1 MCGDR
6 AQGFYSARMKTA
18 HDMAQHSGPR
28 PRVPPHHGRELHG
41 ATSRFAYDRP
51 QSSNNQIGNQP
62 QLLLA
67 KASHLYPAGKEG
79 EAFGGSPSPLG
90 GSGISISW
98 SVAGLAASFEFWNLA
113 SLRGLTTTDDGL
125 QRWLVGGML
134 STTFPSPTTPKICIV
149 SATVDGHSGRRRTWQ
164 NYKRR

>member
-67 KASHLYPAGKEG
+67 KASHLYPAGKDERPLEVHLRHS
-79 EAFGGSPSPLG
+79 EAVESRSVGRSPDSLPHLN
-90 GSGISISW
+90 SGIW
-98 SVAGLAASFEFWNLA
+98 PRCAGL
-113 SLRGLTTTDDGL
+113 RPPTTVCSAG
-125 QRWLVGGML
+125 WLVECL
-134 STTFPSPTTPKICIV
+134 VPPSHHPPHLKICIV